1 MLMVCVVFEV
11 NIGCRRIFGRIIQI
25 DFYWVDCGENCRSRF
40 HVETHPR
47 KICCFFLYCTLA
59 TRCRRKMLFLWRW
72 YLPPIMY
79 FLLIL
84 NHLWVVFHLGRR
96 YQTRWLLATLLTIW
110 VQKGVYQSLSFVNYL
125 QLLFAKAALGIASR
139 LLLIVSSEIWMR
151 LWVLWV
157 QSFGNFG
164 LFVYKLRQFFIEFRI
179 ELTLLL
185 FSCVGQRKSISLRQ
199 SLFVHFFYKY
209 FFKWGIFQVFGSIL
223 TFFDLLYKV
232 SIQF

>member
-1 MLMVCVVFEV
+1 MLMVCVIFEV
-11 NIGCRRIFGRIIQI
+11 KVCCRRTFGRIIQI

-47 KICCFFLYCTLA
+47 KICCFFLYCSLA
-59 TRCRRKMLFLWRW
+59 TLCRKMLFLWR
-72 YLPPIMY
+72 YPPI

-110 VQKGVYQSLSFVNYL
+110 VQKGVYQSLSFVNDL
-125 QLLFAKAALGIASR
+125 QLLFAEAALGIASR
-139 LLLIVSSEIWMR
+139 LLLIVSSEIWRR

-164 LFVYKLRQFFIEFRI
+164 LFVYKLRQFLIEFRI
-179 ELTLLL
+179 EWILLL
-185 FSCVGQRKSISLRQ
+185 FSCVGQRKSIRLRQ
-199 SLFVHFFYKY
+199 SLFVHFC
-209 FFKWGIFQVFGSIL
+209 Q
-223 TFFDLLYKV
+223 
-232 SIQF
+232 